1 MVAINHT
8 HTKSAWRTF
17 TVPGGLGL
25 AVTFARTS
33 GAPIHGLFNSPPPLW
48 ACLIPNGPLER
59 RLQGQLDRNHGSRP
73 VECSVIFP

>member
-25 AVTFARTS
+25 VVTFAQTS

-48 ACLIPNGPLER
+48 ASLIPN
-59 RLQGQLDRNHGSRP
+59 
-73 VECSVIFP
+73 